1 MSKEKTTKESLADKL
16 KLTSYS
22 EMLGLGDNLDENDA
36 NVEGQIIEVPLS
48 ELHTFRNH
56 PFRVLED
63 EKMDETVESIKAYGV
78 LVPGLARERAEGGY
92 EILSGHRRK
101 RASEL
106 AGKETMPVIIKNVS
120 DDEAVVI
127 MVDANIQREDIL
139 PSEKAKAYAMKFE
152 ALKHQGKDGNG
163 GLTIKQ
169 IGDTTGESA
178 KTVQRYIQLSRLSDS
193 LLQMVDDKKIGFGQG
208 CDISFL
214 DDTAQVCEISIS
226 RSSDR
231 SLMKMN
237 YPISRHY
244 LSEQNFEEDC
254 YKTNTDYGTVRIYN
268 MDRSVCECIYFRDQ
282 IEPELYSEI
291 LKSYLDHPQK
301 NLDNLYKHAAYLRV
315 SRCVE
320 EELEKYKLQE
330 ETAVQSRRRRGR

>member
-22 EMLGLGDNLDENDA
+22 EMFGLGDNLGENESKE
-36 NVEGQIIEVPLS
+36 EGQIIEVPLS
-48 ELHTFRNH
+48 ELHTFKNH

-106 AGKETMPVIIKNVS
+106 AGKDTMPVIVKNVS

-139 PSEKAKAYAMKFE
+139 PSEKAKAYSMKFE

-169 IGDTTGESA
+169 IGETTGESA
-178 KTVQRYIQLSRLSDS
+178 KTVQRYIQLSRLSDH

-214 DDTAQVCEISIS
+214 DATAQGWVY
-226 RSSDR
+226 DT
-231 SLMKMN
+231 
-237 YPISRHY
+237 
-244 LSEQNFEEDC
+244 LSETKCAMSGVQSALIKANFKE
-254 YKTNTDYGTVRIYN
+254 GTLTVDKIW
-268 MDRSVCECIYFRDQ
+268 
-282 IEPELYSEI
+282 EI
-291 LKSYLDHPQK
+291 LNQKKPEARKIVINSKCLDSYFTP
-301 NLDNLYKHAAYLRV
+301 NY
-315 SRCVE
+315 STE
-320 EELEKYKLQE
+320 EIEELIIKLLDE
-330 ETAVQSRRRRGR
+330 WKTKEGSEA

>member
-1 MSKEKTTKESLADKL
+1 MSKEKTTKESLAEKL

-22 EMLGLGDNLDENDA
+22 EMLGLGDNLEGEARAD
-36 NVEGQIIEVPLS
+36 GQIIEVPLS
-48 ELHTFRNH
+48 ELHTFKNH

-63 EKMDETVESIKAYGV
+63 EKMDETVESIKEYGV

-106 AGKETMPVIIKNVS
+106 AGKDSMPMIIKNVS

-169 IGDTTGESA
+169 IGETTGESA
-178 KTVQRYIQLSRLSDS
+178 KTVQRYIQLSRLSDD

-208 CDISFL
+208 CDLSFL
-214 DDTAQVCEISIS
+214 DGVAQGWVYDT
-226 RSSDR
+226 
-231 SLMKMN
+231 
-237 YPISRHY
+237 
-244 LSEQNFEEDC
+244 LSETKCSMSGVQSSLI
-254 YKTNTDYGTVRIYN
+254 KTNFKEGVLTVEKIW
-268 MDRSVCECIYFRDQ
+268 
-282 IEPELYSEI
+282 EI
-291 LKSYLDHPQK
+291 LNQKKPEARKIVISSKRIDSYFTP
-301 NLDNLYKHAAYLRV
+301 NY
-315 SRCVE
+315 STE
-320 EELEKYKLQE
+320 EIEELIIKLLDE
-330 ETAVQSRRRRGR
+330 WKTKEGSEA